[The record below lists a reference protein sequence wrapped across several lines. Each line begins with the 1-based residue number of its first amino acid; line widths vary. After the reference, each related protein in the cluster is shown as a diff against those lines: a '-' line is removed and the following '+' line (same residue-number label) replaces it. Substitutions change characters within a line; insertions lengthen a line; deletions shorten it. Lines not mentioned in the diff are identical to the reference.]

1 MCPAVIVYCNNV
13 TNELLIELVHYFKE
27 SSDGKALKAFAE
39 AGADGADLEENDI
52 QREIYKSRQSTVMT
66 GVNGMRVVHMYPI
79 SLVRQVWLNI
89 WRELV
94 MRRRDK
100 ATVRARV
107 VKKVALALVA
117 GSLFFQ
123 LPTEQKG
130 LATRQSLLFFSLLFL
145 SFSNI
150 GSIVSFYR
158 ERAVF
163 YRQREAKLY
172 APSAYPKYFI
182 QFYPLI

>member
-1 MCPAVIVYCNNV
+1 MA
-13 TNELLIELVHYFKE
+13 E
-27 SSDGKALKAFAE
+27 SE
-39 AGADGADLEENDI
+39 EVPDGADHYSSGNDI
-52 QREIYKSRQSTVMT
+52 QRELYHRETHESASPASML
-66 GVNGMRVVHMYPI
+66 RVERTYPI
-79 SLVRQVWLNI
+79 SLLEQTRLNI

-94 MRRRDK
+94 MRKRDK

-107 VKKVALALVA
+107 IKKVVLAFVA

-123 LPTEQKG
+123 LPHEQSG

-150 GSIVSFYR
+150 GSIVAFYR

-163 YRQREAKLY
+163 YRQREAKYY
-172 APSAYPKYFI
+172 APSAYLVSFSSLRPFNTTSI
-182 QFYPLI
+182 